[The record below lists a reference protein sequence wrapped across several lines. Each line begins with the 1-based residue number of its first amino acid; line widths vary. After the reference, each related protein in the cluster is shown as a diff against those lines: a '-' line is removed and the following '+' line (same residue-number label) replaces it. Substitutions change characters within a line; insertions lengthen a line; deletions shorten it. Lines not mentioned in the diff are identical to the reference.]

1 MAFIVEDGTG
11 LSTATSYESV
21 AGADAYVS
29 EFMNSNASWAGDA
42 TAKQNALI
50 IGTAYLDNRYRL
62 RWEGCRTFREQAL
75 AFPRMHIC
83 DYDGYAVDANSVPVL
98 VKRATVEAAVRFLTS
113 GVVLEP
119 DDLTADGSVK
129 RLSQRFD
136 VFSRS
141 IEYVGAKGTQPTFSK
156 IDRLLGYL
164 VIQGN
169 TVERG

>member
-29 EFMNSNASWAGDA
+29 EFMNSNASWA
-42 TAKQNALI
+42 
-50 IGTAYLDNRYRL
+50 
-62 RWEGCRTFREQAL
+62 
-75 AFPRMHIC
+75 
-83 DYDGYAVDANSVPVL
+83 GYAVDANSVPVL